1 MCCSLGRGMIDR
13 FKADGV
19 EWSGGQVTAQDDLFF
34 PKLTRT
40 ADKTLFP
47 VFTHPSCLFQVY
59 ARAQPAPS
67 DSVWGWCITAHWHWC
82 VPGGSGAED
91 KGRAKEGLPELPS
104 VKRDRLVQTY
114 GILPEHSFTLVVSF
128 WVGETGWNQPVG
140 GRVVLSFKSQLIR
153 SYLCSLLDFNR
164 M

>member
-91 KGRAKEGLPELPS
+91 KGRAARATKCQKRQAGANVRHPTWAQLHSGGEFLSGRNW
-104 VKRDRLVQTY
+104 VKPASGRK
-114 GILPEHSFTLVVSF
+114 GSSFL
-128 WVGETGWNQPVG
+128 
-140 GRVVLSFKSQLIR
+140 
-153 SYLCSLLDFNR
+153 
-164 M
+164 